1 MNQRIRLRRR
11 LLLGASLCLTMPRR
25 SARSAPVTLATCP
38 IEVRGDWHGPADS
51 ASQVIARVRE
61 VGLAGI
67 TLRSPAQAKRII
79 VENKHDGYPSIWL
92 HDKPASA
99 AWIMLNMTAP
109 GAWCQLAYQ
118 LSHEIGHCLANS
130 WKSEAAPKP
139 PSQWLEESLAEAF
152 ALRTLSLLAESWQTD
167 PVFAGRASYADAIR
181 DYREAIVS
189 RYKQDARKDGA
200 TDLLRWFDKEQG
212 EFGHVTG
219 LDGIAKGVVPVI
231 LGLIEPEPVLIEEYQ
246 GMNLWP
252 ERTALPVRQY
262 LRRWR
267 EHCQTIGTPGRL
279 PLVIADLL
287 GQPER
292 TDL

>member
-1 MNQRIRLRRR
+1 
-11 LLLGASLCLTMPRR
+11 MPTRSGIIGRR
-25 SARSAPVTLATCP
+25 SSAGT
-38 IEVRGDWHGPADS
+38 
-51 ASQVIARVRE
+51 
-61 VGLAGI
+61 
-67 TLRSPAQAKRII
+67 
-79 VENKHDGYPSIWL
+79 N
-92 HDKPASA
+92 
-99 AWIMLNMTAP
+99 
-109 GAWCQLAYQ
+109 
-118 LSHEIGHCLANS
+118 
-130 WKSEAAPKP
+130 
-139 PSQWLEESLAEAF
+139 
-152 ALRTLSLLAESWQTD
+152 
-167 PVFAGRASYADAIR
+167 
-181 DYREAIVS
+181 
-189 RYKQDARKDGA
+189 ARKDGA